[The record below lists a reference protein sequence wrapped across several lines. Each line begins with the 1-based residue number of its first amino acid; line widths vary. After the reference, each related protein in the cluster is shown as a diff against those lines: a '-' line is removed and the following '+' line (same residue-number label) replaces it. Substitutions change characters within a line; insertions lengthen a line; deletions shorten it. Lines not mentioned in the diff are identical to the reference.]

1 VDVLYER
8 VVSICI
14 LFFPTQ
20 PAPAEMTE
28 EILQKVGVLLDLM
41 LSCSLPV

>member
-1 VDVLYER
+1 MGVSYEGM
-8 VVSICI
+8 VSTCI

-28 EILQKVGVLLDLM
+28 EILQKVGVPLDLM
-41 LSCSLPV
+41 LSSSLPV